1 MNSTKPQQSIQ
12 RRLHTN
18 ARLCHLAQT
27 LFGSQGIQDLAIVGV
42 LFGNNIHQI
51 GRFQIQCN
59 GTMSQGMFSIHEL
72 VNSRVLAVSGRS
84 KKGRKA
90 GRRRRQLKKQQLSSS
105 RTDHE
110 APLTPPSELSKNHH
124 HQQHQQRPILTPTL
138 IAELF
143 PLVVFRTIRKH
154 TRRDR
159 ARLGGH
165 SFFSPLPPPITTGR
179 SSSSSRPPSFTPG
192 TSSPSAQTAVASTSS
207 SNSCPSQEPW
217 SFGSLTPS
225 DRLLGDNYDL
235 RGGEASFSYDLS
247 PPNDDELVVSS
258 PDVLRRLFQR
268 CLFHVPDLPLPD
280 ELCFLAAA
288 SFPLPQSL
296 RALHVAWTMEFL
308 KRRVRTERRSRQQE
322 RRMAKTPSSH
332 GSPNNHHRHSSTS
345 LFQRS
350 PDMITVMEEECDEE
364 EEKEKETLTVKD
376 GIKQDYDVPASPTA
390 SAAVAVAAAPQ
401 HTSSQSQSTAKSAC
415 LGGLEFRPE
424 VYAYKMRLARAARAR
439 SSKQSASAAS
449 SRSNST
455 TTNDN
460 SSATQPSQTCQS
472 AAVDDAASA
481 AETNSSSSQ
490 PSTPVVDTHN
500 IMTNDPP
507 STQDSPST
515 FPTIEILK
523 LQQDKERPDKR
534 LMQQLLSLENKV
546 PRIVRK
552 WAHHARHF
560 FAEELMREDSL
571 AQKWV
576 DEQRIEVVLGTGCH
590 GHLSTFVSSSAHH
603 LQLQQPRLSSSA
615 TTAFA
620 MHTASH
626 TPPSPPSL
634 PLPAQDNQQ
643 QQQQQQQHQCQSHVP
658 PAAHM
663 QQQVQ
668 EAMTNTSNMH
678 TANMMTT
685 TTIATT
691 ATTTTMTDTTTTSNN
706 TSTHSPRLITGCS
719 TPVAAST
726 PKITSFAEGIRLSH
740 QNDSMVDFGM
750 SSATAPSSSGITA
763 GHHRS
768 SLRNSFQNLGAA
780 ATSTMTSS
788 SAGSVSSG
796 VPQFYPYHHRVSTS
810 QQMLSL
816 HLWLSCLVSPISPD
830 QLVHEGYFEP
840 LDPQVYP

>member
-1 MNSTKPQQSIQ
+1 MSRAQPCPSMNPTKPQQSIQ

-105 RTDHE
+105 KTDHE

-124 HQQHQQRPILTPTL
+124 HQHQQQR
-138 IAELF
+138 
-143 PLVVFRTIRKH
+143 
-154 TRRDR
+154 
-159 ARLGGH
+159 H

-207 SNSCPSQEPW
+207 SNSCPPQEPW

-308 KRRVRTERRSRQQE
+308 KRRMRTERRSRQQE

-332 GSPNNHHRHSSTS
+332 GSPNNHHRHSSTG

-364 EEKEKETLTVKD
+364 EEKENETLTVKD
-376 GIKQDYDVPASPTA
+376 GIKQDYDVPTSPTA
-390 SAAVAVAAAPQ
+390 SAAAVAVAAAPQ

-472 AAVDDAASA
+472 TAADDAASA

-500 IMTNDPP
+500 TMTNDPP

-590 GHLSTFVSSSAHH
+590 GHLPTFVSSSAHH
-603 LQLQQPRLSSSA
+603 LQQQQQQQQQTRLSSSA

-634 PLPAQDNQQ
+634 PLPAHDN

-663 QQQVQ
+663 QQQQVQ

-678 TANMMTT
+678 TTNMMTTT

-691 ATTTTMTDTTTTSNN
+691 ATTTIMTDTTTTSNN
-706 TSTHSPRLITGCS
+706 TSTHSQRLITGCS

-726 PKITSFAEGIRLSH
+726 PRITSFAEGIRLSH

-750 SSATAPSSSGITA
+750 SSATVPSSSGITS

-780 ATSTMTSS
+780 ATSTMTS